1 MVTALFCDLVG
12 STAAAEGTDPEDVR
26 SRLDVLHRV
35 LRERLEAFGGTV
47 EKFAGDAVLAVFGA
61 PVTHEDD
68 AERAVRAGLAILD
81 DLAELNA
88 SAASKD
94 LHVRVGINTGETVVD
109 LAEDPARGA
118 AFVYGDVVNTAARI
132 ESAGPV
138 DGVVVGEATFR
149 ATERVFDYVALD
161 PVAAKGKS
169 EPLPVWR
176 AGAPRSRLGVDV
188 IRDLTTPLVGRDTDL
203 LLLRGTFDKTVS
215 DSDGPARHHR
225 R

>member
-1 MVTALFCDLVG
+1 MSGCTACGRQLPGEFPFCPFCGAPVRTTASDEVLERKVVTALFCDLVG

-81 DLAELNA
+81 DLAKLNA

-94 LHVRVGINTGETVVD
+94 LHVRVGINTGETVVN

-132 ESAGPV
+132 ES
-138 DGVVVGEATFR
+138 R
-149 ATERVFDYVALD
+149 
-161 PVAAKGKS
+161 
-169 EPLPVWR
+169 
-176 AGAPRSRLGVDV
+176 RSR
-188 IRDLTTPLVGRDTDL
+188 RRSRGR
-203 LLLRGTFDKTVS
+203 
-215 DSDGPARHHR
+215 
-225 R
+225 